1 MGIDWGQSLVGLFS
15 RFPRQS
21 TEDNMGL
28 ALVEVT
34 IVVEDEF
41 GIPIPDEDEQ
51 RIATPRALV
60 DYLME
65 KLAPPPEAASHSSQ
79 RAFTTLRDAIVHVLG
94 PQHQE
99 IVPST
104 TWESLL
110 PGSHGLADKAWH
122 AIEDRVG
129 GPLRRDHGAAAIVG
143 HTALQISERGT
154 PGPQEVARMRTREEI
169 ATTVRRLIHEKL
181 EVKEFTDDT
190 PFIAMGLD

>member
-1 MGIDWGQSLVGLFS
+1 LWDYSIGFHASA
-15 RFPRQS
+15 
-21 TEDNMGL
+21 TEDKMGL

-41 GIPIPDEDEQ
+41 GIPIPDEDEH

-65 KLAPPPEAASHSSQ
+65 KLAPPPEAATHSSQ
-79 RAFTTLRDAIVHVLG
+79 RAFTTLCEAIVHVLG
-94 PQHQE
+94 PQHHE

-110 PGSHGLADKAWH
+110 PRSHGLADKAWY
-122 AIEDRVG
+122 AIEERVG
-129 GPLRRDHGAAAIVG
+129 GPLRREHGAAAIVG

-154 PGPQEVARMRTREEI
+154 PGPQEVVRMRTREEI

-190 PFIAMGLD
+190 PFVAMGLD